1 MMEQQ
6 VNPYEVGQVHQQAY
20 VDSSL
25 SIPVTPVALG
35 ALMGTKFWVSLVG
48 VVMLIMGA
56 ITVLSLLFAS
66 SQFVGGFLVELII
79 PLIMFVINVILA
91 VRLVHYGQAIGRL
104 KAGGTNHDFERA
116 MEVQSKFWKLLG
128 VVYIMIVVL
137 MIVLWLSAT

>member
-1 MMEQQ
+1 MEQQ

-25 SIPVTPVALG
+25 SIPVTPLALG

-48 VVMLIMGA
+48 VVILIMGA

-91 VRLVHYGQAIGRL
+91 VRLVQYGQAIGRL
-104 KAGGTNHDFERA
+104 KAGGTNYDFERA

>member
-25 SIPVTPVALG
+25 SITVTPVALG

-66 SQFVGGFLVELII
+66 SQFVGGFLVELIM

-91 VRLVHYGQAIGRL
+91 VRLVQYGQAIGRL